1 MRDQIP
7 NNYQLSMTK
16 SNMCDKNHFGNL
28 ILEFIC
34 HLVFDIWNLVC
45 SVFARDELTMLIKM
59 KLIFL

>member
-1 MRDQIP
+1 
-7 NNYQLSMTK
+7 MTK

-45 SVFARDELTMLIKM
+45 SVFASDELTMLIKM